1 MSKYFGTDGFRGEA
15 NVDLTVEHAYR
26 IGRFLGW
33 YYGREHK
40 CSVVIGKDTRRS
52 SYMFENALSAG
63 LTASGADAYLMHVT
77 TTPSVSYIVRSDDFD
92 CGIMIS
98 ASHNPYKDNGIK
110 LLNSAGEKME
120 QSVIDEIE
128 AYLDGNQEIP
138 FATCANIGRTQDYSA
153 GRNRYIGYLI
163 SLSTHSYK
171 GMKIGLDCANGST
184 WMMAKN
190 IFDALGADT
199 YVIGNTPDGT
209 NINCDCG
216 STHIENLQKHVRL
229 NGLDVG
235 FAFDGDADRC
245 LLVDEKGQ
253 TIDGDKVMAVCA
265 SELKRQGKLSGN
277 TVVATVMS
285 NLGLHEYCREN
296 GLDLVCTAVGDRH
309 VLEKM
314 LADGFAI
321 GGEQSGHT
329 IFREYATT
337 GDGELTALQFLQTL
351 RRSGVP
357 ASRLAARCP
366 QYPQELI
373 NVDVP
378 HTPGVK
384 ERIMADE
391 GLRQETRRWEE
402 KLNGQGRILIRPSGT
417 EALIRVM
424 VEAKT
429 TEIAHQVASVLAD
442 FIKNCDFHHRIHKFP
457 QKA

>member
-1 MSKYFGTDGFRGEA
+1 M
-15 NVDLTVEHAYR
+15 
-26 IGRFLGW
+26 
-33 YYGREHK
+33 
-40 CSVVIGKDTRRS
+40 RR
-52 SYMFENALSAG
+52 
-63 LTASGADAYLMHVT
+63 
-77 TTPSVSYIVRSDDFD
+77 
-92 CGIMIS
+92 
-98 ASHNPYKDNGIK
+98 
-110 LLNSAGEKME
+110 
-120 QSVIDEIE
+120 
-128 AYLDGNQEIP
+128 
-138 FATCANIGRTQDYSA
+138 
-153 GRNRYIGYLI
+153 
-163 SLSTHSYK
+163 K
-171 GMKIGLDCANGST
+171 GS
-184 WMMAKN
+184 
-190 IFDALGADT
+190 
-199 YVIGNTPDGT
+199 
-209 NINCDCG
+209 
-216 STHIENLQKHVRL
+216 L
-229 NGLDVG
+229 NGN
-235 FAFDGDADRC
+235 A
-245 LLVDEKGQ
+245 
-253 TIDGDKVMAVCA
+253 I
-265 SELKRQGKLSGN
+265 
-277 TVVATVMS
+277 VATVMS
-285 NLGLHEYCREN
+285 NLGLHEFCRK
-296 GLDLVCTAVGDRH
+296 GDFLLVCTDVGDRH

-442 FIKNCDFHHRIHKFP
+442 FIKKL
-457 QKA
+457 